1 MKTFS
6 RVRSAAFLA
15 CVILASLPTPVLAQ
29 SSTGQ
34 ITGTVVDSTGG
45 GLPGATVTATQAET
59 GAVRS
64 TTSTGTGVFTLPLL
78 PIGDYSVAAE
88 LPGFA
93 PTRAANVNVAVG
105 GDSSLRLVMEPAGV
119 QAAVTVTGEAPL
131 IQSTRSQVDSV
142 VNERAI
148 QNLPANGRNFIDF
161 VLTTPGVVKDNFRV
175 GDIVFA
181 GQRGTLNSLV
191 VDGADNNNTFFG
203 QALGRTGTG
212 RAPYQFSQ
220 DTVKEFQVNL
230 NAYTAEYGRAG
241 GAVINVVTKSGTNDF
256 HGSGFY
262 FYRDRKLNEI
272 EYFDEFNNRPK
283 APYHYDQ
290 FGGSL
295 GGPIIREKLFFF
307 ANYDGQRNTT
317 PNTVVLNIPANTPT
331 DPDTVAGIQRLE
343 ALAGSWDRKQD
354 QDTFFLKTDW
364 EMFSNSRFTL
374 RYNRQDFTGV
384 GFESGGSNIAF
395 EHTGDSL
402 VETDTIAGSLTT
414 SLSPTVFNELRGQW
428 AKDHEPGTANSSN
441 PEATI
446 NQSGATVLIIGENFF
461 SPRETTIKRF
471 QIADTLTWLLGSHTL
486 RGGADYLQ
494 DEIFNFFPGN
504 FFGSY
509 TFASIGSFHRGV
521 PSGTGERYVQAFAGP
536 GTSGPVTNPDQTDI
550 SGFMQDEWRI
560 RPSFTL
566 NLGVRYDYQDI
577 TQPETRNLDPQ
588 LLAAGLFTDVIPVDE
603 DNFAGRL
610 GFAWSP
616 NDQTVVRGG
625 YGLFYGRT
633 PAIMVGT
640 AHSNNGINVSTITF
654 TGASVPTY
662 PNRFDSPPAGGAAA
676 VPSIALFDPQ
686 FENPTVHQASIGV
699 DRALT
704 TDLAIGVS
712 YLYVKGEDLPRSIDI
727 NVGTPVDTPVP
738 IQGDGTATV
747 RRYTSR
753 PFPNFFRVVQF
764 QSSAESEYNGLTLE
778 LNKRYSRN
786 WQAKVA
792 YTYSKVIDT
801 KPDATAVVV
810 SSTDDAKYAMDP
822 LDLEGDKGPG
832 DNDVRHRAVL
842 SGVWNL
848 DYAGD
853 IQNPFMRALASGW
866 TIAGIFSFQ
875 TGMPYSRQVN
885 GDLNND
891 RNDRNDRSP
900 GAKRNAE
907 RLPSTASFDPRISRH
922 IPIGPVDVE
931 LIVEAFNLFNKRNT
945 VGILA
950 TDYRT
955 VVVAGQTQLAP
966 VLTYLDPCA
975 GGRGCTAQ
983 APLSTTTGPRIVQL
997 AARVSF

>member
-1 MKTFS
+1 MTTS
-6 RVRSAAFLA
+6 RLFRPTWIAACL
-15 CVILASLPTPVLAQ
+15 ILALSSPVLLAQ
-29 SSTGQ
+29 SSTGT

-45 GLPGATVTATQAET
+45 VLPGATVTATQTDT
-59 GAVRS
+59 GSLRT
-64 TTSTGTGVFTLPLL
+64 TTSNVGGAFTLPLL
-78 PIGDYSVAAE
+78 PVGEYVVAAE

-93 PTRAANVNVAVG
+93 PARAAAVGVNVG
-105 GDSSLRLVMEPAGV
+105 GDASVRLVLEPAGV
-119 QAAVTVTGEAPL
+119 QASVTVTGEAPL
-131 IQSTRSQVDSV
+131 IETTRSQVDSV

-148 QNLPANGRNFIDF
+148 ENLPVNGRNFIDF

-230 NAYTAEYGRAG
+230 NAYSAEYGRAG
-241 GAVINVVTKSGTNDF
+241 GAVVNVVTKSGTNEL

-290 FGGSL
+290 FGASL
-295 GGPIIREKLFFF
+295 GGPIIRDRLFFF
-307 ANYDGQRNTT
+307 GNYDGQRNTT
-317 PNTVVLNIPANTPT
+317 PNTVVLNIPASTPG
-331 DPDTVAGIQRLE
+331 DADTAAGIQRLA
-343 ALAGSWDRKQD
+343 ALAESWDRKQD
-354 QDTFFLKTDW
+354 QDTFFGKIDW
-364 EMFSNSRFTL
+364 ELFSNSRLSL

-402 VETDTIAGSLTT
+402 VETDTVAGSLTS
-414 SLSPTVFNELRGQW
+414 SLSQAVFNELRGQW
-428 AKDHEPGTANSSN
+428 ARDHEPGTANSSN

-446 NQSGATVLIIGENFF
+446 GQSGVTVLIIGENFF

-471 QIADTLTWLLGSHTL
+471 QIADTVTYLLGNHTL
-486 RGGADYLQ
+486 RGGVDYLR
-494 DEIFNFFPGN
+494 DKIFNYFPGN

-509 TFASIGSFHRGV
+509 TFTSIGSFNRGT

-536 GTSGPVTNPDQTDI
+536 GTSGPITNPDQTDL
-550 SGFMQDEWRI
+550 SGFLQDEWRI
-560 RPSFTL
+560 LPTFTL
-566 NLGVRYDYQDI
+566 NVGGRYDYQDI
-577 TQPETRNLDPQ
+577 TQPDVRNPDAQ
-588 LLAAGLFTDVIPVDE
+588 LLAAGLRTDVIPEDE
-603 DNFAGRL
+603 DNWAGRL

-616 NDQTVVRGG
+616 NDRTVFRGG

-640 AHSNNGINVSTITF
+640 AHSNNGINVRTLTF
-654 TGASVPTY
+654 TGGAVPTY
-662 PNRFDSPPAGGAAA
+662 PNRFDTPPAGGTAA

-704 TDLAIGVS
+704 GDLALGLS
-712 YLYVKGEDLPRSIDI
+712 YLYVKGQDLPRSIDI

-738 IQGDGTATV
+738 IQGDGTVNV
-747 RRYTSR
+747 RRYTTR

-778 LNKRYSRN
+778 VNKRYSRN

-810 SSTDDAKYAMDP
+810 SSTDDAKYAQDP
-822 LDLEGDKGPG
+822 LDLAGDRAPG

-848 DYAGD
+848 DYAGG
-853 IQNPFMRALASGW
+853 IQSPVMRFLASGW
-866 TIAGIFSFQ
+866 TVSGILALQ

-885 GDLNND
+885 GDLNSD

-900 GAKRNAE
+900 GAARNAE
-907 RLPSTASFDPRISRH
+907 RLPSTLSFDPRISRH
-922 IPIGPVDVE
+922 IPLGPVDLE
-931 LIVEAFNLFNKRNT
+931 LIVEAFNVFDKRNI
-945 VGILA
+945 VGLSA
-950 TDYRT
+950 LEYRT
-955 VVVAGQTQLAP
+955 VVVGGQTQLAP
-966 VLTYLDPCA
+966 VATFLDPCA

-983 APLSTTTGPRIVQL
+983 APLSATTGPRIIQV
-997 AARVSF
+997 AARASF